1 MVRTSDRW
9 KGMDPGHEV
18 SIGSSGINCLLIFL
32 SYVKDKI
39 RTEKGGDFQPHVLKS
54 EFFYN

>member
-18 SIGSSGINCLLIFL
+18 STGSSDINCLLIFL

-39 RTEKGGDFQPHVLKS
+39 RTEKGGFQPHVLKS